1 MKKMKS
7 ELDEVESPSLVDGL
21 LAQSILVEDEPMEQA
36 HVDDGQ
42 LREEPRVHFAITEA
56 LARRHEHR
64 WSSHQQGSAN
74 ADRVS
79 TIVSPARKSQVVQ
92 P

>member
-1 MKKMKS
+1 
-7 ELDEVESPSLVDGL
+7 
-21 LAQSILVEDEPMEQA
+21 
-36 HVDDGQ
+36 